1 MPHSSLTYSIKEKH
15 KILPEEFS
23 IFLNMLVSGWIIYLA
38 LLDHLNSWLLIVL
51 LLIHV
56 IVLYITKYHEFS
68 PSVILHFLRPLQ
80 GILIIAPFLSVITF
94 FFTVI
99 GGNFTPEVFLLA
111 NKCVLIVYLMLIWTL
126 FAAISL
132 IGIYFSIF
140 VIVRWFPYLVQIA
153 ASFNTPFIL
162 YIMSVL
168 IALIGIG
175 CWITIVHALYTTI
188 AQKQDY
194 GDQSKQYRQIGFI
207 FLLITVITSIG
218 FFFAEKLLW
227 NEILLGIF

>member
-1 MPHSSLTYSIKEKH
+1 MPPSSINPEIQAKH
-15 KILPEEFS
+15 KILPEEVS

-38 LLDHLNSWLLIVL
+38 ISDLLNSWHLIVL

-56 IVLYITKYHEFS
+56 IILYITQYHEFS
-68 PSVILHFLRPLQ
+68 PSVTLHFLRPLQ
-80 GILIIAPFLSVITF
+80 GILIIAPFLSAVTF
-94 FFTVI
+94 FFTII
-99 GGNFTPEVFLLA
+99 GGNFTPEVFLRA
-111 NKCVLIVYLMLIWTL
+111 NKCVLIIYAMLIWVL
-126 FAAISL
+126 FASLSL

-153 ASFNTPFIL
+153 PSFNTPFIL

-188 AQKQDY
+188 AQKQDF
-194 GDQSKQYRQIGFI
+194 GDQSKHFRQMGLI

-227 NEILLGIF
+227 NEFLPGLL